1 MTSQGIYV
9 WDIVSLWTKWV
20 WGTKKT
26 RSWEWKCCFLQTH
39 SAFESIWHWKESR
52 ARAFK
57 DSRSRFLQ
65 IWNLIHWNAEQSSK
79 LPRTRFQIETL
90 KIQRASF
97 KIIFAQS
104 RYVAFNSFQ
113 WNTIVELCK
122 AEEWE
127 KGSWDVRSNPNYAN
141 CPPVIFSVLWSLH
154 RLCKYRHRI
163 SFVHKI
169 EFSSETRGILLEGG
183 SCPRD
188 NTVFKQEKF
197 SFFCK

>member
-1 MTSQGIYV
+1 MNQFGAERKVGREHLRIQGR
-9 WDIVSLWTKWV
+9 DSSK
-20 WGTKKT
+20 
-26 RSWEWKCCFLQTH
+26 
-39 SAFESIWHWKESR
+39 FEILFTETLNSRANCQEPDFRLKHWKSR
-52 ARAFK
+52 ELLLK
-57 DSRSRFLQ
+57 SSLLDLVMLLSILSQL
-65 IWNLIHWNAEQSSK
+65 NA
-79 LPRTRFQIETL
+79 
-90 KIQRASF
+90 
-97 KIIFAQS
+97 
-104 RYVAFNSFQ
+104 
-113 WNTIVELCK
+113 IVELCK
-122 AEEWE
+122 AEQWE
-127 KGSWDVRSNPNYAN
+127 KGSWDVRRNPNYAN